1 MADMTRRLCLLL
13 LALAGPAT
21 ALEPAGSCPA
31 GAAASHPASDIDY
44 PAINQAIRTADA
56 NQRLMGLNAELKK
69 LELSRAPEATLVRQR
84 LTLALAQTQSRLGM
98 SVAAMGNLK
107 RLPVSSPLAP
117 DALLLMAEVEM
128 QNGRQKAAVRW
139 LRHLADLYPEEP
151 LSIKALWRAAELNH
165 PHSRQALALW
175 QEAARQADEAL
186 AAAQAWH
193 ARSQQ
198 PGFMEVVGGEKLPP
212 ELWRLAR
219 NTFMDPAF
227 ASADTAQAEARRQL
241 QCMTAGADARL
252 RRMDQNPSLLSDLSN
267 KVGSNRTLMH
277 NLLQQR
283 LEAAVQD
290 WEALTAEAHYRL
302 ADAQEPRLYPGQRP
316 N

>member
-1 MADMTRRLCLLL
+1 MADMTPRLCLLL

-21 ALEPAGSCPA
+21 ALDACPAGS
-31 GAAASHPASDIDY
+31 GSSRASSDIDY
-44 PAINQAIRTADA
+44 PAINQALLTADA
-56 NQRLMGLNAELKK
+56 TQRLNGLNAEMKK
-69 LELSRAPEATLVRQR
+69 LELSRAPEVTLVRQR
-84 LTLALAQTQSRLGM
+84 LTLALAQTQSKLGM
-98 SVAAMGNLK
+98 EVAAVGNLK

-117 DALLLMAEVEM
+117 DALLLMADIEIK
-128 QNGRQKAAVRW
+128 NGRQKAAVRW

-151 LSIKALWRAAELNH
+151 VSIQALWRAAELNH
-165 PHSRQALALW
+165 ASSRQALALW

-186 AAAQAWH
+186 AAAQNWH

-198 PGFMEVVGGEKLPP
+198 PDFMDAVGGEKLSP

-241 QCMTAGADARL
+241 QCMTAGADAKL
-252 RRMDQNPSLLSDLSN
+252 RRMDQNSSVLSDLNN
-267 KVGSNRTLMH
+267 KVGSNRKLMH
-277 NLLQQR
+277 TLLQQR

-290 WEALTAEAHYRL
+290 WEALSAEAHFRL
-302 ADAQEPRLYPGQRP
+302 ADAQEPRIHPGLVP